1 MSFHKKR
8 LPPLN
13 ELIENHNKLGDD
25 YLKEFFSADALIG
38 SKESSDYLD
47 DFIKSK
53 KSISKLAETLSE
65 FISEH
70 QSLSQIKYSEEI
82 EALYKIRETITHKN
96 Q

>member
-13 ELIENHNKLGDD
+13 ELIENHKKLGDD
-25 YLKEFFSADALIG
+25 YLKDFFSADALIG

-47 DFIKSK
+47 
-53 KSISKLAETLSE
+53 E
-65 FISEH
+65 FISEL

>member
-65 FISEH
+65 FISEL

>member
-53 KSISKLAETLSE
+53 KSISKLAEALSE
-65 FISEH
+65 FISEL

-82 EALYKIRETITHKN
+82 EALYKIRETLTHKN

>member
-13 ELIENHNKLGDD
+13 ELIENHKKLGDD
-25 YLKEFFSADALIG
+25 YLKDFFSADALIG

-65 FISEH
+65 FIFEL

>member
-1 MSFHKKR
+1 MSFNKKR
-8 LPPLN
+8 LPPLS
-13 ELIENHNKLGDD
+13 ELMEFHKKLGDD

-53 KSISKLAETLSE
+53 KSISKLTETLSE
-65 FISEH
+65 FISEL

-82 EALYKIRETITHKN
+82 EALHKIKETITYKN

>member
-1 MSFHKKR
+1 MSFNKKR
-8 LPPLN
+8 LPPLS
-13 ELIENHNKLGDD
+13 ELMENHKKLGDD
-25 YLKEFFSADALIG
+25 YLKDFFSADVLIG

-53 KSISKLAETLSE
+53 KSISKLTETLSE
-65 FISEH
+65 FISEL

-82 EALYKIRETITHKN
+82 EALHKIKETITYKN

>member
-53 KSISKLAETLSE
+53 KSISKLAEALSE
-65 FISEH
+65 FISEL

>member
-13 ELIENHNKLGDD
+13 ELIENHKNLGDD
-25 YLKEFFSADALIG
+25 YLKDFFSADALIG
-38 SKESSDYLD
+38 PKESSDYLD

-53 KSISKLAETLSE
+53 KSISKLAEALLE
-65 FISEH
+65 FISEL